1 MRIYILEAKGEVLN
15 VLTHRENKS
24 YMEFK
29 KEVEEAGED
38 CNNDFYTVKDVLIS
52 LYGYE
57 VVEVAGSA
65 EVAKKKGIF

>member
-1 MRIYILEAKGEVLN
+1 MRIYILEAKGEVLS
-15 VLTHRENKS
+15 VLTNKENKS

-38 CNNDFYTVKDVLIS
+38 CNNDFYTVKDVLIN

-57 VVEVAGSA
+57 VVEIAGSA
-65 EVAKKKGIF
+65 EVNRKKGVF